1 MSPFKMEREP
11 EPGDLIEIHRFGYQH
26 WAIYVGSG
34 YVIHLAPPSEF
45 ARAGSSSILSAVSD
59 RAVVKR
65 QRLRVVAGACK
76 YTIHNKYDED
86 HHPLPSDIILK
97 RAEELV
103 GQVMMYGLTS
113 DNCEHFV
120 TRLRYGV
127 SISGQWCNAR
137 ATLLWTLVFGFAA
150 VGTVWLSA
158 LSAAIA
164 LIFERHQR

>member
-1 MSPFKMEREP
+1 MPPFKAEP

-26 WAIYVGSG
+26 WAIYAGNG

-45 ARAGSSSILSAVSD
+45 ARAGSSSILSVVSD

-65 QRLRVVAGACK
+65 QRLRVVAGDCK
-76 YTIHNKYDED
+76 YTIHNKYDEEHD
-86 HHPLPSDIILK
+86 PLPSNIILK
-97 RAEELV
+97 RAEDLV

-127 SISGQWCNAR
+127 SISGQFYRSLTCS
-137 ATLLWTLVFGFAA
+137 GQ
-150 VGTVWLSA
+150 
-158 LSAAIA
+158 I
-164 LIFERHQR
+164 LILKNKP